1 MSAFP
6 KVIRA
11 KGHRVRAVL
20 ATAVTAL
27 VVAPFGFSAAA
38 SASVDQNSVNS
49 SWPTSLT
56 LGEVGQ
62 ENATTLTTSLEPV
75 IQLMKKELDITLN
88 VVTGT
93 SYASMIEAQQ
103 AGKAQLIG
111 YGPFSYF
118 IAKNEGL
125 KIENIGI
132 LITAPHTDGGY
143 YSEGVVNPNVTPD
156 IKSIKDFA
164 GKKVCF
170 SDPSSTSGY
179 LYPSY
184 GLLQAGISPTTGV
197 TPVFAGTDTA
207 TALEVSKG
215 ACQVGFTNNLSLPP
229 AEASKAINAADVKVV
244 WKSVEI
250 PGNPI
255 AVSDSVPA
263 SLRTALESLLIN
275 KANSA
280 YLTAHGYCSSVASCT
295 TTMGGWGYANPSV
308 FDISKIRNVCK
319 LTKSPACT
327 NS

>member
-1 MSAFP
+1 MSA
-6 KVIRA
+6 VLRVMRVNTHRIRT
-11 KGHRVRAVL
+11 VL
-20 ATAVTAL
+20 AAAVTAL
-27 VVAPFGFSAAA
+27 VVVPFGLSSAA
-38 SASVDQNSVNS
+38 SASVDQNTVNH
-49 SWPTSLT
+49 SWPTTLT
-56 LGEVGQ
+56 MGEVGA
-62 ENATTLTTSLEPV
+62 ENSTTLTTSLEPV
-75 IQLMKKELDITLN
+75 IKLMKKELDITLN

-125 KIENIGI
+125 KIEDIGI
-132 LITAPHTDGGY
+132 LISAPHTTGGY
-143 YSEGVVNPNVTPD
+143 YSEGVINPKLTPD
-156 IKSIKDFA
+156 ITSIKDFA

-229 AEASKAINAADVKVV
+229 AEATGAIDASDVKIV

-263 SLRTALESLLIN
+263 SLRAALESLLVN

-280 YLTAHGYCSSVASCT
+280 YLTAHGYCTSVASCT
-295 TTMGGWGYANPSV
+295 TTTGGWGYANPSV
-308 FDISKIRNVCK
+308 FDISKIRSVCK